1 MSLESSVRILTQ
13 EYDSVQRSIKK
24 VKDRTELDL
33 NQRNEINEEHRWYP
47 EEGESSKEDKPF
59 DTCPIIAV
67 SKDEFD
73 EWCKPWKAA
82 LIVKVLR
89 KRVHLGFMEQRLSRD
104 WIKKGKIHVI
114 NIDRDY
120 FLVHFS
126 EEEDYNH
133 ALLGGPWMVAR
144 HYLIVQHWRP
154 FFLSNE
160 NTITKI
166 AAWICIP
173 NLSVEL
179 YNHKFL
185 WRVGLTIESMLKVD
199 RATSIHSRGR
209 FVRICVKIG
218 LSKKLV
224 PRISVMG
231 YTFNIE
237 YECLHL
243 ICFEWKKYGH
253 KSDQCH
259 EVVAGENVQ
268 PGVADLDD
276 SKEKAVNQDVDIN

>member
-1 MSLESSVRILTQ
+1 MSLESSVRISTQ

-33 NQRNEINEEHRWYP
+33 NQRNEINEEHRWYT

-104 WIKKGKIHVI
+104 WIKK
-114 NIDRDY
+114 
-120 FLVHFS
+120 

-144 HYLIVQHWRP
+144 HYLIVQHWKP

-160 NTITKI
+160 NTVTKI

-243 ICFEWKKYGH
+243 ICFEWEKYGH

-268 PGVADLDD
+268 PGVADLND